1 MIEIKGSAVL
11 ETVQAVKRR
20 AGQDAYEKIIG
31 LLDPETRKV
40 FQAEISPSSWY
51 SLDVFTRFLAFEI
64 KVLANGN
71 EEMIVRGAE
80 TVIERQLRG
89 IYKVFVKLGS
99 PEFII
104 KRIAAV
110 HATYFNGVP
119 IHVEMEGSNK
129 ATIKYTGFEPQHRL
143 IGYAIIG
150 FFRKALEISGA
161 KNVVA
166 EFSTPIADGKGYA
179 VLSLTWT

>member
-11 ETVQAVKRR
+11 ETVQAIKHR
-20 AGQDAYEKIIG
+20 AGQPAYEKIAD
-31 LLDPETRKV
+31 LLDPETKKI
-40 FQAEISPSSWY
+40 FQTPISTSSWY
-51 SLDVFTRFLAFEI
+51 PLDAFTRFLELEI
-64 KVLANGN
+64 KVLADGK
-71 EEMIVRGAE
+71 EEMVVRGAE

-89 IYKVFVKLGS
+89 IYKVFVKFGS

-119 IHVEMEGSNK
+119 VQVEMHGPGK

-143 IGYAIIG
+143 IGFAIIG

-161 KNVVA
+161 KNVTA
-166 EFSTPIADGKGYA
+166 EFSTPIAEGQGYA
-179 VLSLTWT
+179 VLALSWT